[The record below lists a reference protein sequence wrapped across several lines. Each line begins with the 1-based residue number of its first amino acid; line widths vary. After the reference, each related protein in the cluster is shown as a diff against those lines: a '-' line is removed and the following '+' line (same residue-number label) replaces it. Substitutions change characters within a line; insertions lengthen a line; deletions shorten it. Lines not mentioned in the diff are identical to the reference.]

1 MEPGDA
7 TKLTIYVG
15 DSFRY
20 GRRKL
25 YYAIVEMLHDEGIAG
40 ATVLHGIEGYG
51 VDKQIHTARILDL
64 SNDLPVIITAIDS
77 AEKIEAV
84 IPKLDTMIDKG
95 LVTTEEVR
103 VVFSR
108 PTSL

>member
-1 MEPGDA
+1 M
-7 TKLTIYVG
+7 
-15 DSFRY
+15 
-20 GRRKL
+20 
-25 YYAIVEMLHDEGIAG
+25 VEMLHDEGIAG

-77 AEKIEAV
+77 TEKIEAV

>member
-1 MEPGDA
+1 MEPGET
-7 TKLTIYVG
+7 TKLTIYIG

-103 VVFSR
+103 VVPRAFSF
-108 PTSL
+108 

>member
-108 PTSL
+108 PASL

>member
-1 MEPGDA
+1 MEPGEA
-7 TKLTIYVG
+7 TKLTVYIG

-20 GRRKL
+20 GRKTL
-25 YYAIVEMLHDEGIAG
+25 YRALVEMLQDEGIAG

-64 SNDLPVIITAIDS
+64 SNDLPVIVIAIDRT
-77 AEKIEAV
+77 EKIEAV
-84 IPKLDTMIDKG
+84 FPKLDAMIDKG
-95 LVTTEEVR
+95 LVTTERVR

-108 PTSL
+108 PTTT